1 MGIVW
6 VAGLTGLVFLI
17 PKHMWKVKSDFQNK
31 NKEEIFWSTLYSVQ
45 CTHIKV
51 LEHSAIWL
59 INPNKNQI
67 AKLHRKKGT
76 NASIRRDYDRKIFYW
91 V

>member
-6 VAGLTGLVFLI
+6 VAKWTGLVFLI
-17 PKHMWKVKSDFQNK
+17 PKHMWKVKLDFQNR
-31 NKEEIFWSTLYSVQ
+31 NQEEIFWSTLYSVQ

-59 INPNKNQI
+59 E
-67 AKLHRKKGT
+67 
-76 NASIRRDYDRKIFYW
+76 KIFETMFFCRCDA
-91 V
+91 VAKDKD